1 MPPKIVECIPNF
13 SEARRPEVVDT
24 IIASVASVNGVRILD
39 RHSDVDHNRTV
50 LTFVGTPEV
59 VEEAAY
65 LGIARAAELIDL
77 NHHQG
82 EHPRMG
88 AADVV
93 PFVPISGV
101 TMQECVEMARRL
113 GKRVAETLDIPVYFY
128 EEAAIRQDRKN
139 LEDIRRGEFE
149 GIKET
154 IATDP
159 YREPDLGPKR
169 MGPAGATVI
178 GARQP
183 LIAYNI
189 FLNTPDV
196 SIAQKI
202 ARRVRNS
209 SGGFHYV
216 KGMGVLVE
224 GLAQVSMNLT
234 NFHYSPMAQVTEFV
248 RREAQRYG
256 VGIHHSEIVGL
267 VPSQAM
273 VNAARYYM
281 QMDGFESDQLL
292 ENRLYGM
299 EEQAGAAANSKV
311 DFLDQ
316 VAEGTPAPGGG
327 SAAAH
332 TAALG
337 AALALMVARLTVGK
351 PQYADAEAESWQV
364 IEDGEVLRAR
374 LTEAVQRDAE
384 AFDGI
389 LAARRM
395 PKADE
400 AQIAARKEAIR
411 VASLHAAQVPLETA
425 RDCVAVL
432 RMTLRM
438 AEIGNLNCISD
449 AATGAHLAK
458 AGFEAACL
466 NVKINLQGYEQDPE
480 AQAFLAEVDS
490 LRTEVERLMVS
501 LESILKERAGL

>member
-1 MPPKIVECIPNF
+1 MPPKLVECIPNF
-13 SEARRPEVVDT
+13 SEARRPEVVAT
-24 IIASVASVNGVRILD
+24 IIAAVASVSGVRVLD

-50 LTFVGTPEV
+50 LTFVGTPEG

-65 LGIARAAELIDL
+65 LGIAKAAELIDL

-88 AADVV
+88 ATDVV

-113 GKRVAETLDIPVYFY
+113 GKRVADTLDIPVYFY
-128 EEAAIRQDRKN
+128 EDAAIRQDRKN

-169 MGPAGATVI
+169 LGPAGATVI

-234 NFHYSPMAQVTEFV
+234 NFHYSPMAQVTEFI

-281 QMDGFESDQLL
+281 QMDGFENDQLL
-292 ENRLYGM
+292 ENRLFGYD
-299 EEQAGAAANSKV
+299 EQGEAAAGSQV
-311 DFLDQ
+311 DFVDQ

-351 PQYADAEAESWQV
+351 PKYASAEAESWQV
-364 IEDGEVLRAR
+364 IEEGEVLRTR
-374 LTEAVQRDAE
+374 LTEAIQHDAE

-389 LAARRM
+389 LVARRL

-400 AQIAARKEAIR
+400 SQIAARNEAIR

-432 RMTLRM
+432 RMTVRM

-449 AATGAHLAK
+449 AAAGAHLAK
-458 AGFEAACL
+458 AGFEAARL
-466 NVKINLQGYEQDPE
+466 NVKINLLGYEHEPQ
-480 AQAFLAEVDS
+480 AQAFVAEVDA
-490 LRTEVERLMVS
+490 LRSEVESLMVR
-501 LESILKERAGL
+501 LEGILKERAGL

>member
-24 IIASVASVNGVRILD
+24 IITAVGSVKGVRVLD

-50 LTFVGTPEV
+50 LTFVGTPEA

-65 LGIARAAELIDL
+65 LGIAKAAELIDL

-88 AADVV
+88 ATDVV
-93 PFVPISGV
+93 PFVPIVGV

-113 GKRVAETLDIPVYFY
+113 GKRVAETLGIPVYFY
-128 EEAAIRQDRKN
+128 EDAAIRQDRVN

-159 YREPDLGPKR
+159 YREPDLGPR
-169 MGPAGATVI
+169 RLGPAGATVI

-234 NFHYSPMAQVTEFV
+234 NFHRSPMAQVTEFI

-281 QMDGFESDQLL
+281 QMDGFENDQLL
-292 ENRLYGM
+292 ENRLFGF
-299 EEQAGAAANSKV
+299 EKEGEAAVGNNV
-311 DFLDQ
+311 DFIDQ

-351 PQYADAEAESWQV
+351 PKYAAAEAESWQV
-364 IEDGEVLRAR
+364 IEEGEALRTR
-374 LTEAVQRDAE
+374 LTAAIQHDAE

-389 LAARRM
+389 LVARRM

-400 AQIAARKEAIR
+400 VQITARNEAIR
-411 VASLHAAQVPLETA
+411 VASLYAAQVPLETA
-425 RDCVAVL
+425 RDCVEVL
-432 RMTLRM
+432 RMTARM

-449 AATGAHLAK
+449 AAAGAHLAR
-458 AGFEAACL
+458 AGFEAARL
-466 NVKINLQGYEQDPE
+466 NVKINLQGYEQDPD
-480 AQAFLAEVDS
+480 AQAFVAEAEA
-490 LRTEVERLMVS
+490 LRVEVGNLMVS
-501 LESILKERAGL
+501 LEDVLKERAGL

>member
-1 MPPKIVECIPNF
+1 MPTKIVECIPNF

-24 IIASVASVNGVRILD
+24 IIAAVASVSGVRVLD
-39 RHSDVDHNRTV
+39 RHSDKDHNRTV
-50 LTFVGTPEV
+50 LTFVGTPEA

-65 LGIARAAELIDL
+65 LGIAKAAELIDL

-88 AADVV
+88 ATDVV
-93 PFVPISGV
+93 PFVPIAGV

-128 EEAAIRQDRKN
+128 EDAAIRQDRVN

-159 YREPDLGPKR
+159 YREPDLGPRR

-234 NFHYSPMAQVTEFV
+234 NFHRSPMAQVTEFV
-248 RREAQRYG
+248 RREAERYG

-281 QMDGFESDQLL
+281 QMDGFENDQLL
-292 ENRLYGM
+292 ENRLYGF
-299 EEQAGAAANSKV
+299 EQEGGTAVGSQV
-311 DFLDQ
+311 DFIDQ

-351 PQYADAEAESWQV
+351 PKYAAAETESWQV
-364 IEDGEVLRAR
+364 IEEGEALRTR
-374 LTEAVQRDAE
+374 LTEAIQHDAE

-389 LAARRM
+389 LVARRL

-400 AQIAARKEAIR
+400 AQIASRNEAIR
-411 VASLHAAQVPLETA
+411 VASLYAAQVPLETA

-432 RMTLRM
+432 RMAIRM

-449 AATGAHLAK
+449 AAAGAHLAK
-458 AGFEAACL
+458 AGFEAARL
-466 NVKINLQGYEQDPE
+466 NVKINLLGYEQDPDARAFVGE
-480 AQAFLAEVDS
+480 ANM
-490 LRTEVERLMVS
+490 LRTEVESLMAK

>member
-1 MPPKIVECIPNF
+1 MSPKIVECIPNF
-13 SEARRPEVVDT
+13 SEARRPEVMDT
-24 IIASVASVNGVRILD
+24 IIAAVASVSGVRVLD

-50 LTFVGTPEV
+50 LTFVGTPEA

-65 LGIARAAELIDL
+65 LGITKAAELIDL
-77 NHHQG
+77 NQHEG

-88 AADVV
+88 ATDVV
-93 PFVPISGV
+93 PFVPIAGV

-128 EEAAIRQDRKN
+128 EDAAIRQDRKN

-209 SGGFHYV
+209 SGGFHFV

-234 NFHYSPMAQVTEFV
+234 NFHRSPMAQVTEFV

-256 VGIHHSEIVGL
+256 VGIHHSEIIGL

-281 QMDGFESDQLL
+281 QMDGFENDQLL
-292 ENRLYGM
+292 ENRLFGAD
-299 EEQAGAAANSKV
+299 EEEKIGSGSQI

-337 AALALMVARLTVGK
+337 VALALMVARLTVGK
-351 PQYADAEAESWQV
+351 SKYASAETECWQL
-364 IEDGEVLRAR
+364 IEEGEALRKR
-374 LTEAVQRDAE
+374 LTEAIQHDAE

-389 LAARRM
+389 LVARRM
-395 PKADE
+395 PKADD
-400 AQIAARKEAIR
+400 AQIAARAAAIR
-411 VASLHAAQVPLETA
+411 KASLFAAMVPLATA
-425 RDCVAVL
+425 RDCVKVL
-432 RMTLRM
+432 KMTVRM
-438 AEIGNLNCISD
+438 AEIGNINCISD
-449 AATGAHLAK
+449 AAAGAHHAK
-458 AGFEAACL
+458 AGFESARL
-466 NVKINLQGYEQDPE
+466 NVKINLLGYEEDPE
-480 AQAFLAEVDS
+480 AQLM
-490 LRTEVERLMVS
+490 LTEVETLRDEVAGLMQS
-501 LESILKERAGL
+501 LGLILKERAGL

>member
-1 MPPKIVECIPNF
+1 
-13 SEARRPEVVDT
+13 
-24 IIASVASVNGVRILD
+24 
-39 RHSDVDHNRTV
+39 
-50 LTFVGTPEV
+50 
-59 VEEAAY
+59 
-65 LGIARAAELIDL
+65 
-77 NHHQG
+77 
-82 EHPRMG
+82 
-88 AADVV
+88 
-93 PFVPISGV
+93 
-101 TMQECVEMARRL
+101 MARRL

-128 EEAAIRQDRKN
+128 EDAAIRQDRKN
-139 LEDIRRGEFE
+139 LEDIRRGEYE

-159 YREPDLGPKR
+159 YREPDLGPLKL
-169 MGPAGATVI
+169 GPAGATVI

-196 SIAQKI
+196 EIAQKI
-202 ARRVRNS
+202 ARRARNS

-234 NFHYSPMAQVTEFV
+234 NFHKSPMAQVTEFV

-281 QMDGFESDQLL
+281 QMDGFENDQLL
-292 ENRLYGM
+292 ENRLFGL
-299 EEQAGAAANSKV
+299 EESGSGSGEA
-311 DFLDQ
+311 DFIDQ

-351 PQYADAEAESWQV
+351 PKYASAEAECWQV
-364 IEDGEVLRAR
+364 IEEGEPLRAR
-374 LTEAVQRDAE
+374 LTEAIRHDAE

-389 LAARRM
+389 LVARRL
-395 PKADE
+395 PKADD
-400 AQIAARKEAIR
+400 AQIAARNEAIR
-411 VASLHAAQVPLETA
+411 AASLYAAQVPLETA
-425 RDCVAVL
+425 RDCMRVL
-432 RMTLRM
+432 KMTARM

-449 AATGAHLAK
+449 AAAGANLAK
-458 AGFEAACL
+458 AGFEAARL
-466 NVKINLQGYEQDPE
+466 NVKINLQGYEQDPQAIAFIEE
-480 AQAFLAEVDS
+480 AES
-490 LRTEVERLMVS
+490 LRAEAESLMLI
-501 LESILKERAGL
+501 LEQVLRERAGM

>member
-24 IIASVASVNGVRILD
+24 IIAAVASVNGVRVLD

-50 LTFVGTPEV
+50 LTFVGTPEA

-88 AADVV
+88 ATDVV
-93 PFVPISGV
+93 PFVPIAGV

-128 EEAAIRQDRKN
+128 EDAAIRQDRVN
-139 LEDIRRGEFE
+139 LEDIRKGEFE
-149 GIKET
+149 GIKEA

-169 MGPAGATVI
+169 LGPAGATVI

-234 NFHYSPMAQVTEFV
+234 NFHRSPMAQVTEFI

-281 QMDGFESDQLL
+281 QMDGFENDQLL
-292 ENRLYGM
+292 ENRLFGL
-299 EEQAGAAANSKV
+299 EEQGETASSKA

-351 PQYADAEAESWQV
+351 PKYASVEAESWQV
-364 IEDGEVLRAR
+364 IEEGEVLRKR
-374 LTEAVQRDAE
+374 LTEAIQHDAE

-389 LAARRM
+389 LVARRL

-400 AQIAARKEAIR
+400 AQVATRNEAIR
-411 VASLHAAQVPLETA
+411 IASLYAAQVPLETA

-432 RMTLRM
+432 RMTVRM

-449 AATGAHLAK
+449 AAAGAHLAK
-458 AGFEAACL
+458 AGFEAARL

-480 AQAFLAEVDS
+480 AQAFVAEADT
-490 LRTEVERLMVS
+490 LRGEVESLMVS
-501 LESILKERAGL
+501 LEGVLKERANL